1 MICQFYIYSKRGI
14 KPRTPD
20 GWMGFIFYIR
30 LSIWLA
36 SVRYYFL
43 NIENKKKMSTCFPP
57 YLIWLYWKT
66 GGGEISYILAA
77 WQQVYYTRGAYGRGV
92 WETRALEE
100 RERVRRRWDRAERVF
115 QYVLHAWVVDD
126 LRPDK
131 LICDVY
137 MMCVFRAVQCARLSK
152 GSREKHHY
160 SVVYTTWYEYN
171 LWDSWSIWLILL
183 WESPLTLGAVTVVTV
198 TSKYM

>member
-100 RERVRRRWDRAERVF
+100 RERVRRQWDRWARFPICTSRLGGGWFAPGQIDMCLYDVC
-115 QYVLHAWVVDD
+115 VSRCAVCTVVG
-126 LRPDK
+126 R
-131 LICDVY
+131 
-137 MMCVFRAVQCARLSK
+137 Q
-152 GSREKHHY
+152 SRET
-160 SVVYTTWYEYN
+160 SLLGWLYN
-171 LWDSWSIWLILL
+171 LIWVQ
-183 WESPLTLGAVTVVTV
+183 TLR
-198 TSKYM
+198 